1 MAILSNINGKFA
13 VDSTGA
19 IELSGDAGAANEVL
33 VSGGAGAAPTW
44 VAVST
49 VIGGPYVQISGDTMT
64 GNLTIN
70 GSNSLTVGGI
80 GSFNYGT
87 STTDNVRFYNADG
100 SYAYIRVTADSNN
113 ANTWFDTKLGATLWY
128 AWGNSGGTGVTNH
141 WFGTGTAT
149 TASSVKIDSGDIY
162 QYNSSAA
169 ITNTLNAA
177 GGATFSDDLYIPSYI
192 RHTGDTNTYI
202 GFSGND
208 TIDLV
213 TDSNVILRIDSSGNS
228 NFAGDVGIG
237 VAATKALQV
246 SGEALFGNGTDGLL
260 LSYSGGNSSG
270 IIDTGHSSTALEFR
284 VGNTQELLIN
294 GSSATFAGGIEVNQY
309 IRNTTSNT
317 NSNYIQR
324 DSANTAL
331 YVQQRGAG
339 NIVQFQYGAGAIGSA
354 TDALTISGTGTSTFA
369 GNVTIDHSANVDS
382 TLKLHAYSS
391 AIADAY
397 AWNLTAENSG
407 NSYAFRI
414 LQGTSP
420 VFTVANTASGATL
433 GAATFAGSAQFGQSI
448 TMSST
453 QAEYGYLNLGAAS
466 VYGWQIGK
474 APSSGGIAGNESF
487 YLYNFSNST
496 VALEVDTSNNATFSG
511 TFSITDDL
519 NVTDSA
525 RFEGTTNPITI
536 GDGFGYGGSATI
548 CKHNASLYLQYNNG
562 QSATNLYLGGGGT
575 AVTIKDGQNSAF
587 EINSSGVTYFTGGN
601 IGISTTTPQSILSL
615 SKTDESSY
623 TPATAIDY
631 SLMLGTRNGNAAGT
645 SDDLGP
651 GIVWKYND
659 SGGSY
664 TKKSAGIMQVG
675 EGNYLRSG
683 LAFYTNNNAN
693 TTSVWSEK
701 MRLSMDGDLGIGTTS
716 PGSKLEVN
724 GTGQFGGVLRVP
736 AQWDSSSMAGNSIY
750 AATANDGFAFGV
762 GTGIS
767 TWWSYSNT
775 SGIRRMIDVDNDGT
789 FVRIR
794 TSQSDRVI
802 VDSTGNVGIRETSPT
817 ATLHLGPGGTNQVGI
832 KVQGNSSSTVENILS
847 YNTQAAGTGWYHLVG
862 QYYSGGFANAIIIYG
877 NGNVLN
883 LNNSYGQIS
892 DEKLKENISDATP
905 KLEDIKKLKV
915 KNFNFK
921 GDDLKQIGM
930 IAQEVEEVFPGLVEE
945 VTDPKTKE
953 KSKSLKYSVFVPMLI
968 KSIQELEARVKEL
981 ENK

>member
-1 MAILSNINGKFA
+1 
-13 VDSTGA
+13 
-19 IELSGDAGAANEVL
+19 
-33 VSGGAGAAPTW
+33 
-44 VAVST
+44 
-49 VIGGPYVQISGDTMT
+49 MT
-64 GNLTIN
+64 GPLTIN

-228 NFAGDVGIG
+228 
-237 VAATKALQV
+237 
-246 SGEALFGNGTDGLL
+246 
-260 LSYSGGNSSG
+260 
-270 IIDTGHSSTALEFR
+270 
-284 VGNTQELLIN
+284 
-294 GSSATFAGGIEVNQY
+294 TFAGGIEVNQY

-433 GAATFAGSAQFGQSI
+433 GAATFAGSAQFGQFI

-487 YLYNFSNST
+487 YIYNFSNST
-496 VALEVDTSNNATFSG
+496 VPVEIDTSNNF
-511 TFSITDDL
+511 I
-519 NVTDSA
+519 
-525 RFEGTTNPITI
+525 I
-536 GDGFGYGGSATI
+536 FG
-548 CKHNASLYLQYNNG
+548 QNNG
-562 QSATNLYLGGGGT
+562 YDGT
-575 AVTIKDGQNSAF
+575 LQVGARAYFQHRDAGQ
-587 EINSSGVTYFTGGN
+587 
-601 IGISTTTPQSILSL
+601 TTTSILSTYNNDDTTLNFRLKGVSDADAQMTIKGSGKVGIGTASPGATLDVNGATYVRNVIYGYAGAGNQYGGL
-615 SKTDESSY
+615 SWGGTDEGFLFLKDSNVTKVNINSNGDSY
-623 TPATAIDY
+623 F
-631 SLMLGTRNGNAAGT
+631 NG
-645 SDDLGP
+645 
-651 GIVWKYND
+651 
-659 SGGSY
+659 
-664 TKKSAGIMQVG
+664 
-675 EGNYLRSG
+675 GN
-683 LAFYTNNNAN
+683 
-693 TTSVWSEK
+693 V
-701 MRLSMDGDLGIGTTS
+701 GIGTTS
-716 PGSKLEVN
+716 PDAKLFSR
-724 GTGQFGGVLRVP
+724 T
-736 AQWDSSSMAGNSIY
+736 
-750 AATANDGFAFGV
+750 
-762 GTGIS
+762 
-767 TWWSYSNT
+767 
-775 SGIRRMIDVDNDGT
+775 RR
-789 FVRIR
+789 
-794 TSQSDRVI
+794 
-802 VDSTGNVGIRETSPT
+802 
-817 ATLHLGPGGTNQVGI
+817 
-832 KVQGNSSSTVENILS
+832 
-847 YNTQAAGTGWYHLVG
+847 WY
-862 QYYSGGFANAIIIYG
+862 
-877 NGNVLN
+877 
-883 LNNSYGQIS
+883 
-892 DEKLKENISDATP
+892 
-905 KLEDIKKLKV
+905 
-915 KNFNFK
+915 
-921 GDDLKQIGM
+921 
-930 IAQEVEEVFPGLVEE
+930 
-945 VTDPKTKE
+945 
-953 KSKSLKYSVFVPMLI
+953 
-968 KSIQELEARVKEL
+968 
-981 ENK
+981 